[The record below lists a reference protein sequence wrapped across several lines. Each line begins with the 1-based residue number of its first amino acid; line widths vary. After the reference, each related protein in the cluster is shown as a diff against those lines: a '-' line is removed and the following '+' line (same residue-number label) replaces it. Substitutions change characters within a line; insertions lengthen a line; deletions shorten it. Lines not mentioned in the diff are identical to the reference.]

1 MAKYEI
7 KASISYPSEL
17 AFQVDVENRLR
28 STGYRVFSIRDS
40 RRVTLAGWPDIIAWK
55 DQRMLALEL
64 KMPKNKLTAEQI
76 VILEELKRVGV
87 EVYVLY
93 PSDLEFLK
101 SLITEEPNGDE
112 VKSEDPGNNGD
123 PDRSSINQ

>member
-1 MAKYEI
+1 
-7 KASISYPSEL
+7 
-17 AFQVDVENRLR
+17 
-28 STGYRVFSIRDS
+28 
-40 RRVTLAGWPDIIAWK
+40 
-55 DQRMLALEL
+55 MLALEL

-112 VKSEDPGNNGD
+112 VKSEDPNNNGD